1 MSRAINLDAT
11 PEAVTARLAKLNAP
25 FTAMEALRSGGTRVV
40 MKNADDAVAV
50 IKAFGTK
57 VNTGTVTRQ
66 PTRLMHHAQAEP
78 AAASS
83 RGRWSD

>member
-1 MSRAINLDAT
+1 MSRAINIDAT
-11 PEAVTARLAKLNAP
+11 PADVTARLAKLNAP

-40 MKNADDAVAV
+40 MQNADDAVTVA
-50 IKAFGTK
+50 KAFGSK

-66 PTRLMHHAQAEP
+66 PSRLMHHSQPEP
-78 AAASS
+78 AAAPP

>member
-1 MSRAINLDAT
+1 MSRAINLNAT
-11 PEAVTARLAKLNAP
+11 PADVTARLAKLNAP

-40 MKNADDAVAV
+40 MKNADDAVTVA
-50 IKAFGTK
+50 KAFGSK

-66 PTRLMHHAQAEP
+66 PTRLMHHSQPTTAS
-78 AAASS
+78 AAP